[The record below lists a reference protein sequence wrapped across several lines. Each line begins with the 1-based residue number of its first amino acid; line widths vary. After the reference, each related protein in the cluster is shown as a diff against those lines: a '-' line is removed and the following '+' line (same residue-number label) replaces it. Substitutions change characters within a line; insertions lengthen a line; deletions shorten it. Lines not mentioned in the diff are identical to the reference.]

1 MTSVRA
7 IIGWFDDAYPPRL
20 AEDWDRIGLD
30 VGRLDAP
37 VSKVGFAVD
46 VTDATIAE
54 ARAQGAQLLITH
66 HPLLLR
72 GLHAVRSDQPKGR
85 QIMALLDAG
94 IAHFCAHTNA
104 DHARDGVSDALAEAL
119 GLRKT
124 RPLVP
129 LNDDPSVGTGRIG
142 TLPSPI
148 TARELAE
155 RVASAT
161 IPSATGV
168 RLAGDP
174 DRTVATVAVCGG
186 AGDAFL
192 DAARTAGVDAYL
204 TSDLRHHVA
213 QDFVAWANAPVLL
226 DVAHSAAEALWLP
239 RAQAL
244 VERRSG
250 GSLTSYVSRLNTD
263 PWTLRLD
270 APFA

>member
-1 MTSVRA
+1 M
-7 IIGWFDDAYPPRL
+7 GWFEDAYPAHL

-30 VGRLDAP
+30 VGSPEAP

-54 ARAQGAQLLITH
+54 AREQGAQLLITH

-72 GLHAVRSDQPKGR
+72 GLHAVRPDQPKGR

-119 GLRKT
+119 GLRLT
-124 RPLVP
+124 CPLVP
-129 LNDDPSVGTGRIG
+129 HGDDATVGTGRVG
-142 TLPSPI
+142 TLPSPLP
-148 TARELAE
+148 ARQLAE
-155 RVASAT
+155 RLARAT
-161 IPSATGV
+161 RPTATGV

-174 DRTVATVAVCGG
+174 ERLVATVAVCGG

-192 DAARTAGVDAYL
+192 DAARAAGVDAYV

-213 QDFVAWANAPVLL
+213 QDFVAWADAPVLI

-250 GSLTSYVSRLNTD
+250 GSLSSYVSRINTD

-270 APFA
+270 GPAGA